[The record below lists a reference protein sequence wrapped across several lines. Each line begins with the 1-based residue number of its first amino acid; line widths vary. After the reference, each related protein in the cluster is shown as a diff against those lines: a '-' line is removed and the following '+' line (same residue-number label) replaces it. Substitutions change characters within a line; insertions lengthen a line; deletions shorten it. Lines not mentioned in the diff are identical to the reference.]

1 MVTPFTATG
10 KARKRGGVT
19 LELAAALVVIGI
31 PSILALAQL
40 ARVDL
45 ASRRLQ
51 FSAQE
56 TVISTAMAENLAP
69 DFRIIPVVSTVHIM
83 AGPEW
88 RRLPDGQDFSL
99 TLKRRYWVGTG
110 SGCGENW

>member
-1 MVTPFTATG
+1 MVTPFTPTG

-19 LELAAALVVIGI
+19 LELAAAVVVIGI
-31 PSILALAQL
+31 PALLALAQL

-51 FSAQE
+51 FAAQE
-56 TVISTAMAENLAP
+56 TVVKTAMAENMDP
-69 DFRIIPVVSTVHIM
+69 DFRIIPVVSSVQVK

-88 RRLPDGQDFSL
+88 RRLPDGRDYSL
-99 TLKRRYWVGTG
+99 TFKRRYWVGTG
-110 SGCGENW
+110 SGFGENE